1 MKKKLVI
8 YDLDGTLVDT
18 REDIARSANF
28 MRCQL
33 GLPEL
38 PAETVCAYVGLGLA
52 RLVESSLQS
61 SDPELLERG
70 ARIYRAHYAEHL
82 LDKSRLYP
90 DVIEAL
96 DYFKDCAQVVI
107 TNKPEPYSSRILKEL
122 GVSGRFLDIVAGDEV
137 YPKKPSPESTRAM
150 MHRFSAFP
158 GEAIFIG
165 DSPVDVQ
172 TGLAAGIEI
181 VGMAQGFVPKEELE
195 KAGPHYLVDHFKEL
209 LRIAKKN
216 GW

>member
-1 MKKKLVI
+1 MKKKLLI

-28 MRCQL
+28 MRSQL

-38 PAETVCAYVGLGLA
+38 PVEAVCATVGLGVT

-70 ARIYRAHYAEHL
+70 ASIYCAHYAEHL
-82 LDKSRLYP
+82 LDSTRLYP
-90 DVIEAL
+90 DVIELL
-96 DYFKDCAQVVI
+96 DYFKDRAQVVI
-107 TNKPEPYSSRILKEL
+107 TNKPEPYSSRILKAL

-150 MHRFSAFP
+150 MHRFSAIP

-181 VGMAQGFVPKEELE
+181 VGVAQGFVPKEELE

>member
-8 YDLDGTLVDT
+8 YDLDGTLADT

-28 MRCQL
+28 MRRQL
-33 GLPEL
+33 GFPEL
-38 PAETVCAYVGLGLA
+38 SPETVCAYVGLGLN

-82 LDKSRLYP
+82 LDNTRLYP
-90 DVIEAL
+90 DVLEAL

-107 TNKPEPYSSRILKEL
+107 TNKPEPYSSRILKAL
-122 GVSGRFLDIVAGDEV
+122 GVAGRFLDVVAGDEV

-150 MHRFSAFP
+150 LHRFSVVS
-158 GEAIFIG
+158 GEALFIG

-181 VGMAQGFVPKEELE
+181 VGVAQGFVPKEELE